1 MLEITF
7 AYIDAHSREFNYS
20 FGYQRSEEVVE
31 ECMYQWS
38 DELKNTQKYLQQ
50 EIAELKKKEV
60 KLQQSL
66 SLLRSTLESTAHG
79 IIAVSLKG
87 DILDFNQK
95 FVDMWRISKPLTIS
109 RNYIQWQDFF
119 KDELKNPEAYSQ
131 VMREISNQSD
141 LKSYDIL
148 ELKDGR
154 IFAQSS
160 EPQWLEGKIIG
171 RVWSIWDI
179 TQSPQTEELP
189 KLKEANW
196 CTLAAATNASIF
208 VIQGQN
214 LSYMNPAAEVL
225 TGYTQEELLTGF
237 DPCQLFKNKKRQH
250 LHNKDLEYQE
260 IKILEKNG
268 TERWLACAVA
278 MLNDQE
284 TPVEMIAGIDITEYK
299 QAESDLSQSLA
310 QLKQLSELKAHF
322 MSMVCHQFRTPLNV
336 VSFSNSLLKR
346 HINECDEQKI
356 RPLLDHIQSSVE
368 QITKMLDD
376 ILLFAKAEAATVNYD
391 AKPLNLVEFCNDLI
405 AQIQTNN
412 SEKRIDFLSQGS
424 YLTTCMDQELLKPI
438 ILNLLNNAMKYSP
451 IDSEVQF
458 KLFGECGKVVFQ
470 VTDRGIGIP
479 VADRGRL
486 FEPFYRGSNIHNL
499 PGTGLGLSIVKTLV
513 DLHRGYIAVESEL
526 GISTTF
532 TIMLPAVKS
541 KL

>member
-1 MLEITF
+1 
-7 AYIDAHSREFNYS
+7 
-20 FGYQRSEEVVE
+20 
-31 ECMYQWS
+31 MYQWT
-38 DELKNTQKYLQQ
+38 DELKNTQEYLQQ

-66 SLLRSTLESTAHG
+66 CLLRSTLESTSHG

-87 DILDFNQK
+87 DILDFNHK
-95 FVDMWRISKPLTIS
+95 FVDMWRIPKPLTIS
-109 RNYIQWQDFF
+109 RNYIQWQAFF

-131 VMREISNQSD
+131 VMWEISNQSN

-179 TQSPQTEELP
+179 PESPQTEELP
-189 KLKEANW
+189 QLKEANW
-196 CTLAAATNASIF
+196 CSLAATTNASIF

-214 LSYMNPAAEVL
+214 LSYMNPVAEVL
-225 TGYTQEELLTGF
+225 TGYTKEELVTGF

-250 LHNKDLEYQE
+250 VPNKDLEYQE

-310 QLKQLSELKAHF
+310 QLKQLSELKAQF

-346 HINECDEQKI
+346 HINECDQQTT
-356 RPLLDHIQSSVE
+356 RPLLDHIQSGVE

-376 ILLFAKAEAATVNYD
+376 ILLFAKAEAATVNDD
-391 AKPLNLVEFCNDLI
+391 AQPLNLVEFCNDLI
-405 AQIQTNN
+405 AQIQTND
-412 SEKRIDFLSQGS
+412 SENRINFVSQGS
-424 YLTTCMDQELLKPI
+424 YLTACMDQKLLKPI
-438 ILNLLNNAMKYSP
+438 ILNLLDNAMKYSP

-470 VTDRGIGIP
+470 VTDMGIGIP

-513 DLHRGYIAVESEL
+513 DLHHGYIAVESEL